1 MKEFNIRRWS
11 AIALFSC
18 CTCAIFAQTTWT
30 GATSANWADPLNW
43 SAGVPDAADDVTIP
57 NVTIPNV
64 APVIMGGTAALAKS
78 VSVDVSA
85 SLTIN
90 EMGSIAINGSS
101 AHSFN
106 GNFDL
111 TTGVYNN
118 GTISNSGDIILGST
132 SSVGQLGIW
141 NRGTFTTSSSGTIG
155 IDRSTYYGIYNYPGT
170 FTNAGTIVI
179 GALASVGYYGILSLT
194 TFNNDIGGEIRIDRS
209 GASDGSTSIGLV
221 NSGAFTN
228 AGKIAIGA
236 MASVGERGLE
246 SAFGGTFNNTSTG
259 EISIDRS
266 TVVGWKNSGIL
277 TNEGLITI
285 GDLSSVGNNGIDNVN
300 TLSNAANGSIKV
312 KVWVERGISNRPGV
326 TLNNAGNIAITGA
339 ATGPYVGD
347 GIWNQGNFNNQSGGT
362 ISVDCATY
370 SGILN
375 YFGQYNSGQFNN
387 DGTVRIGQLA
397 GTTNIISLV
406 NQASFNNN
414 ALGEISLDRAIGLG
428 LSNGAGTFT
437 NQGKLTIGELAG
449 VGGTGIL
456 NLATFN
462 NSICSALI
470 HIYSNDIISNGGTFS
485 NSGRIIENA
494 SGNSTISSNSGVVQN
509 LNGGN
514 FIVESGNASVTFPG
528 IVSACCPAGNILYVN
543 QNATG
548 LNDGTSWTNAY
559 VDLQSALASP
569 CTSINLIYVAE
580 GTYVPTTTTDRNI
593 SFVMKNGISILGG
606 FPNTGNPGL
615 GDRNWATNVTIL
627 SGEIGAAGMADN
639 SFNVV
644 ENNGTNNTAIL
655 DGFQIL
661 FGNAN
666 FDTGTNPSG
675 RGGGIYN
682 GDNSSP
688 TIRNC
693 AFRSNFG
700 AYGGAIYNRN
710 GCFPSFTNCTFIGN
724 QSSAWGGACFTEGG
738 SIVTFIHCSFSGNTG
753 IPGVIYSNGAAVLKN
768 SIVWGNGTQSIAGT
782 ATISN
787 SIIAGGFAG
796 SGNFEADP
804 LFVSQPPIGLGTD
817 GDLRLQ
823 ECSPAI
829 DAGNDADAPTN
840 DLDKN
845 ARVDAITGGNLA
857 DMGAY
862 EYQTASF
869 VPGGNIWYVNAANSV
884 SGHGKSWD
892 CASKDLRLILS
903 RAVSGDKIWVAEG
916 TYKPTTGTDR
926 TISFTMKNG
935 VEILGGFPN
944 FGNPGLSERNWVANV
959 TTLSG
964 EIGGGQRSFH
974 VLFNSNN
981 GLTSSA
987 ILDGFTITAG
997 LANGGGIND
1006 YGAGMVNQSVSPTV
1020 KNCSFISNT
1029 ASFTGGGA
1037 YSSGNTSSL
1046 FSNCLFQQNTAQAGG
1061 AFTLSVFS
1069 PSVANIQFGDCI
1081 FLDNTS
1087 SSGGGAVNNGFSNTN
1102 GSSNLIFNS
1111 CLFKNNVCHDGSII
1125 GTGGALQMVG
1135 VGNSASSFLQ
1145 NCLLDGNKALGT
1157 ADDGGGAIMNYGGTL
1172 TVTNST
1178 IVNSETARYGG
1189 AISNYRSSSISIVKN
1204 TIFSNNTAISGSPTI
1219 YNGNGGVADL
1229 TYCLIPENACP
1240 ASAVCGAGNL
1250 FNVDPVFVS
1259 STDFHLQICSPVIDA
1274 GLDANSTATT
1284 DLDGNTRKFEGLAG
1298 GQLVD
1303 MGAYEFQTDATP
1315 TVANCLSAPLV
1326 AVLDQMGQVTVQ
1338 ASALD
1343 NGSSGCSPL
1352 VFTISGQPSVSFN
1365 CSQKG
1370 SQTVTLTVTYVNRT
1384 STCSATIEVVD
1395 NAPPAITCK
1404 PFTANLSNAG
1414 TVVVATTDVYQS
1426 GSDNCGVVNLLS
1438 VTPNTFG
1445 CTDKGPHTVVLAV
1458 NDGNGNASSCSAV
1471 VTVVDNL
1478 VPVAQC
1484 KNLSLT
1490 LGSNGTVNTN
1500 AAAVN
1505 NGSSD
1510 NCVNIS
1516 LSLSKTSFNCSNF
1529 GPNTV
1534 VLTVTDNSSNSA
1546 TCSSIIT
1553 IGYSQPPVAKC
1564 KNAILVLSSAGNG
1577 SITAAGINNGSSDY
1591 CSSSGLT
1598 LSLSKSTYNCS
1609 NLGPNVVT
1617 LTVTNIAGSSS
1628 MCTGL
1633 VTVKDQTKPVAKCK
1647 AVSANVATGSSVTIL
1662 ASSVNNVSTDACTNP
1677 PNLSLSPNTFTCA
1690 NAGPNTVVLTVS
1702 DASNNVSTCSAVVT
1716 ITCGGPAAPEKIIDA
1731 PAFAD
1736 YVELMDLFP
1745 NPVADKVN
1753 IRLTKAVSAE
1763 TAVNILDN
1771 TGRVLYSGMIA
1782 AGSNQLQVDLNGSRF
1797 TSGIYLVSVK
1807 LRDRVQ
1813 TKSLVIFKD

>member
-1 MKEFNIRRWS
+1 MRKLNMKKNFVM
-11 AIALFSC
+11 ALTLCC
-18 CTCAIFAQTTWT
+18 CTLSVFAQTTWY
-30 GATSANWADPLNW
+30 
-43 SAGVPDAADDVTIP
+43 V
-57 NVTIPNV
+57 
-64 APVIMGGTAALAKS
+64 K
-78 VSVDVSA
+78 
-85 SLTIN
+85 
-90 EMGSIAINGSS
+90 
-101 AHSFN
+101 
-106 GNFDL
+106 
-111 TTGVYNN
+111 
-118 GTISNSGDIILGST
+118 
-132 SSVGQLGIW
+132 
-141 NRGTFTTSSSGTIG
+141 
-155 IDRSTYYGIYNYPGT
+155 
-170 FTNAGTIVI
+170 
-179 GALASVGYYGILSLT
+179 
-194 TFNNDIGGEIRIDRS
+194 
-209 GASDGSTSIGLV
+209 
-221 NSGAFTN
+221 
-228 AGKIAIGA
+228 
-236 MASVGERGLE
+236 
-246 SAFGGTFNNTSTG
+246 
-259 EISIDRS
+259 
-266 TVVGWKNSGIL
+266 
-277 TNEGLITI
+277 
-285 GDLSSVGNNGIDNVN
+285 
-300 TLSNAANGSIKV
+300 ANGS
-312 KVWVERGISNRPGV
+312 
-326 TLNNAGNIAITGA
+326 GA
-339 ATGPYVGD
+339 NT
-347 GIWNQGNFNNQSGGT
+347 
-362 ISVDCATY
+362 
-370 SGILN
+370 
-375 YFGQYNSGQFNN
+375 
-387 DGTVRIGQLA
+387 
-397 GTTNIISLV
+397 
-406 NQASFNNN
+406 
-414 ALGEISLDRAIGLG
+414 
-428 LSNGAGTFT
+428 
-437 NQGKLTIGELAG
+437 
-449 VGGTGIL
+449 
-456 NLATFN
+456 
-462 NSICSALI
+462 
-470 HIYSNDIISNGGTFS
+470 
-485 NSGRIIENA
+485 
-494 SGNSTISSNSGVVQN
+494 
-509 LNGGN
+509 
-514 FIVESGNASVTFPG
+514 
-528 IVSACCPAGNILYVN
+528 
-543 QNATG
+543 
-548 LNDGTSWTNAY
+548 GTSWVDAY
-559 VDLQSALASP
+559 TDLQTALTSAVSGDK
-569 CTSINLIYVAE
+569 IWVAE
-580 GTYVPTTTTDRNI
+580 GTYKPTTGTDRTI
-593 SFVMKNGISILGG
+593 SFVMKNGVEILGGFPDTGNPGLGDRNWADNVTILSGEIGAAGSADNSYHVVFFDHAPNNTLLDGFTISGGNGGTTQNGGGIYNDGSGVGRQSNPQIVHCTVTDNVARNGGGLFNDGYRGNSSPAVSYCVFSGNKATRDGGAVYNFGGNNGISSPVFTNSIFSGNKAERIGGGVYNDAVDAVGGLCNPAFINCSFSGNQADFGAGGMYNDAFTGTCSPIISNCILWGNAVQIDNRNTVPVVTYSIVQGGHLGTGNLNIDPLFVSQPPVGLGTSGDLHLQDCSPAIDAGLDANNITTTDLDGNTRKFEALTGGQMIDLGAYELQSIVPNTIPGIWFVNASVPVSGSGRSWDCAFKDLQQALASAVSGDKIWVAEGTYKPTTGTDRNVSFNMKNGVEILGG